1 MRVEKGLRSYGIM
14 GLSKN
19 LLTRGLPWTR
29 VGVETRHRMGGTR
42 LRALSRGFLGSEKI
56 GEYLG

>member
-29 VGVETRHRMGGTR
+29 VGVETRFAWIFG
-42 LRALSRGFLGSEKI
+42 
-56 GEYLG
+56 